1 MWFQK
6 ASTAMKI
13 NGTEFGSITIDKET
27 YPYDVLIRL
36 SGEIRKRKKRLSKER
51 YGTSHIVSLEEAEF
65 VHEKGSDL
73 LIVGTGQDGNLH
85 LSPEAAQFFARKEC
99 NVLAE
104 PTPRAIVTFNHATGH
119 KIGLFHVT
127 C

>member
-1 MWFQK
+1 
-6 ASTAMKI
+6 MKI
-13 NGTEFGSITIDKET
+13 NGTEFGSITIDNEN

-36 SGEIRKRKKRLSKER
+36 SGEIRKRKKKLSKKH
-51 YGTSHIVSLEEAEF
+51 YGTSHIVSLDEAEF
-65 VHEKGSDL
+65 VYEKGSHL

-85 LSPEAAQFFARKEC
+85 LSPEAAQF
-99 NVLAE
+99 LAHKNCTVVAA
-104 PTPRAIVTFNHATGH
+104 PTPEAIDTFNRTKGS

>member
-1 MWFQK
+1 
-6 ASTAMKI
+6 MKI
-13 NGTEFGSITIDKET
+13 NGTVFGSITIDNES

-36 SGEIRKRKKRLSKER
+36 SGEIWKRKKKLSKKY

-65 VHEKGSDL
+65 VYEKGSNL
-73 LIVGTGQDGNLH
+73 LVVGTGQDGNLH
-85 LSPEAAQFFARKEC
+85 LSPEAAQFFAHRDC
-99 NVLAE
+99 IVVSE
-104 PTPRAIVTFNHATGH
+104 PTPQAIDTFNLTKGH

>member
-1 MWFQK
+1 
-6 ASTAMKI
+6 MKI
-13 NGTEFGSITIDKET
+13 DGTEFGSIIIDKES

-36 SGEIRKRKKRLSKER
+36 SGEIRKRKKKLSKER

-65 VHEKGSDL
+65 VYQKGSEVL
-73 LIVGTGQDGNLH
+73 VIGTGQSGNLR
-85 LSPEAAQFFARKEC
+85 LSPEAAEFFAQKGC
-99 NVLAE
+99 SVLAE
-104 PTPRAIVTFNHATGH
+104 PTPRAIVSFNQAKGQ